1 MAPGIT
7 SEDFGG
13 KLKVFDTGKKLYIIT
28 ETPWYFWLTTI
39 FFVLALVSI
48 PYLLYLMY
56 DYYEKIPEANKTEE
70 DKKYFNGGIAMTI
83 ILSISIIAVIV
94 GFIVT
99 EARKNGAKLDREQL
113 EDYGKSL
120 IVKGVAVDTAK
131 RIRGEGT
138 QYIDETSKLLAAK
151 VVNNNEPQKISNW
164 INMNKQ
170 EKQKAIDAA
179 IEQYKKE
186 QSEQTQAPAAVPETP
201 AAVPETPAAVPE
213 TPAAG
218 AGAGA
223 GPAAVTE
230 TPAPAPVTSITG
242 ERENEIGETALSPI
256 SLSRSYKR
264 RKSPIKKKKASPI
277 KKKKA
282 SPAKKK
288 STSSKRK

>member
-7 SEDFGG
+7 SEEFGG

-56 DYYEKIPEANKTEE
+56 DYYKKIPEANKTEE

-99 EARKNGAKLDREQL
+99 EVAKNGAKLDREQL

-131 RIRGEGT
+131 RIRGEGA

-186 QSEQTQAPAAVPETP
+186 QSEQTPTPAPAP
-201 AAVPETPAAVPE
+201 APA
-213 TPAAG
+213 
-218 AGAGA
+218 
-223 GPAAVTE
+223 E
-230 TPAPAPVTSITG
+230 TPAPAPAAETPVTSIIG
-242 ERENEIGETALSPI
+242 EGEAQRGETALSPI

-264 RKSPIKKKKASPI
+264 HKSPSSPKKKKKKPSP
-277 KKKKA
+277 
-282 SPAKKK
+282 KKK
-288 STSSKRK
+288 STSSRRK